1 MPSPAPSE
9 TPAVSLRA
17 MELDDVPTVVR
28 LHRANLPS
36 GFFVELG
43 DRFLGRYYRS
53 FLTSPAAVALVAESG
68 GAAAGFLVGSTDEAA
83 HHRHLM
89 RFSRWD
95 LARAGLASLLV
106 RPELTARFMRT
117 RARRYLRG
125 MRRSP
130 GPGPAGS
137 GRNADGGGG
146 TGGGEGTG
154 GAPLRTGVLSH
165 IAVDSGVRRSGVGAV
180 LVGGFTGIARVHGV
194 ERLRLYTG
202 HDNQAAQRFYR
213 RLGWEEQPVQHD
225 IDGVPWTPFVL
236 DL

>member
-1 MPSPAPSE
+1 M
-9 TPAVSLRA
+9 SLRA
-17 MELDDVPTVVR
+17 MELDDVPAVVR

-68 GAAAGFLVGSTDEAA
+68 AAAGFLVGSTDAAA

-130 GPGPAGS
+130 APGPA
-137 GRNADGGGG
+137 DG
-146 TGGGEGTG
+146 TAEG
-154 GAPLRTGVLSH
+154 GAPARTGVLSH
-165 IAVDSGVRRSGVGAV
+165 IAVDSGLRRTGVGAV
-180 LVGGFTGIARVHGV
+180 LVDGFTGIARVHGV

-202 HDNQAAQRFYR
+202 HGNEAAQHFYR
-213 RLGWEEQPVQHD
+213 RLGWEEREVRHD
-225 IDGVPWTPFVL
+225 IDGMPWTPFIL
-236 DL
+236 DP